1 MTIADA
7 ISDAHSPAR
16 CRDVSLDLKSCYS
29 CQMTS
34 SLLPPFVST
43 YLSRRRIDWIKSKNV
58 LFRRYTRVISSNA
71 LVTRLTVK
79 SIN

>member
-43 YLSRRRIDWIKSKNV
+43 YLLRRRIDWIKSKNV
-58 LFRRYTRVISSNA
+58 LFVMKIVVILVLYRRMP
-71 LVTRLTVK
+71 L
-79 SIN
+79 